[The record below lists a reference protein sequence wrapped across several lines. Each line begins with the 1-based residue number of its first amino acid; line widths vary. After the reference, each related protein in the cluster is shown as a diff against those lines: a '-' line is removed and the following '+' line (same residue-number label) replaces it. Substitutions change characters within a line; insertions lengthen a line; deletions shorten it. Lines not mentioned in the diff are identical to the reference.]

1 MLESSW
7 MLKREAMDEWRREH
21 PSIDSWL
28 RRLSEGTQRR
38 YLEYAYEFFEW
49 LKENGGQYQGKTP
62 EEMLDLQEQANGRAC
77 FDQLQLIQTW
87 IQQKKTRIS
96 TKNLM
101 HSALRGFYQHN
112 HVPLPKDPSFTF
124 RSDIPP
130 VQGELSVEDFK
141 KIVLSSNT
149 MYQFVFMAIFH
160 GGMDEASFEY
170 FNLHRWQQIEPQ
182 LKRGQQRLKIS
193 LPGRKRRRNVNP
205 FYTFIGRDA
214 VEKLRIHLKKRD
226 PIKKGEPI
234 CYGEHGE
241 PLSKEAIRKYFHRHA
256 AQVGVIKQYTPPC
269 PSCNG
274 ETRRVRSKA
283 GTGTHKVYYIC
294 NECGAKTPAS
304 KVNMQRPSLRYGCNV
319 HEIRDLFRSEWELSG
334 ARGIVAEFMLGH
346 TIDPNEYNK
355 IMKLH
360 PEWAEGQFSIAEPYL
375 NILSEDPRRVPV
387 DRVLQLEREL
397 KAVREKAA
405 VVDASKENLA
415 EEVSELKRQ
424 MEEVLARLEKK

>member
-1 MLESSW
+1 
-7 MLKREAMDEWRREH
+7 MLKYEVMNEWRRQH

-28 RRLSEGTQRR
+28 TRLGEGTQRR
-38 YLEYAYEFFEW
+38 YLEYAYEFFQW
-49 LKENGGQYQGKTP
+49 LKENGGKYPGKTP
-62 EEMLDLQEQANGRAC
+62 EEMLDLQEGANGRGR
-77 FDQLQLIQTW
+77 FEQLQLIQFW
-87 IQQKKTRIS
+87 IQQKKARIS
-96 TKNLM
+96 TKTLI

-112 HVPLPKDPSFTF
+112 HVPLPRDPSFTF

-149 MYQFVFMAIFH
+149 MYQFVFMAMFQ

-170 FNLHRWQQIEPQ
+170 FNLHGWQQIEPQ

-193 LPGRKRRRNVNP
+193 LPGRKRRRNIVP
-205 FYTFIGRDA
+205 FYTFMGKDA
-214 VEKLRIHLKKRD
+214 IQKLHLHLKERGT
-226 PIKKGEPI
+226 IKNGEPV

-256 AQVGVIKQYTPPC
+256 VKVGVIKQYTPPC
-269 PSCNG
+269 PSCKG

-294 NECGAKTPAS
+294 NSCDAKTPAS
-304 KVNMQRPSLRYGCNV
+304 KINMERSSLRYGCNA

-346 TIDPNEYNK
+346 SIDPNKYNK

-360 PEWAEGQFSIAEPYL
+360 PEWAEGQYSIAEPYL
-375 NILSEDPRRVPV
+375 NILSEDPRHIPV
-387 DRVLQLEREL
+387 DRVLQLEHEL
-397 KAVREKAA
+397 RAAREKLAL
-405 VVDASKENLA
+405 VDASRGNLA
-415 EEVSELKRQ
+415 EDVTALKHQ
-424 MEEVLARLEKK
+424 MEEILTRLEKK